1 MEETTLKSRFVFLYR
16 IPEPGLTVR
25 EECRA
30 FIGSKGMFWIL
41 AETLDKKSQLL
52 SFDYDDLER
61 GIVAELGDEIVFVTN
76 DSRVASL
83 WE

>member
-1 MEETTLKSRFVFLYR
+1 
-16 IPEPGLTVR
+16 
-25 EECRA
+25 
-30 FIGSKGMFWIL
+30 
-41 AETLDKKSQLL
+41 LL

-61 GIVAELGDEIVFVTN
+61 GIVAELGNELVYVTN